1 MIMQAQDYNG
11 YGNYT
16 GAKQCGYMALGC
28 NIAVIVWYII
38 EIITI
43 VIILAVI
50 LSASSSGSSYYSNS
64 GCRYDYSSYNYY
76 NYC

>member
-1 MIMQAQDYNG
+1 MQAQDYNRS
-11 YGNYT
+11 GNYT

-28 NIAVIVWYII
+28 NIAVIVWYVI

-43 VIILAVI
+43 TIILAVI
-50 LSASSSGSSYYSNS
+50 LSASSSGSYSYYSNS
-64 GCRYDYSSYNYY
+64 GCRYYSSYNY

>member
-1 MIMQAQDYNG
+1 MQAQDYNRS
-11 YGNYT
+11 GNYT

-28 NIAVIVWYII
+28 NIAVIVWYVI

-50 LSASSSGSSYYSNS
+50 LSASSSGGNYHGNS
-64 GCRYDYSSYNYY
+64 GCRYYSSYDYY
-76 NYC
+76 INC

>member
-1 MIMQAQDYNG
+1 MQAQDYNRS
-11 YGNYT
+11 GNYT

-28 NIAVIVWYII
+28 NIAVIVWYVI

-50 LSASSSGSSYYSNS
+50 LSASSSGSSYYYSNS
-64 GCRYDYSSYNYY
+64 GCRYYSSYNY